1 MTEMYCLNPEFST
14 TRLVTTQKLEIR
26 ENRQSKVQTQLRLPP
41 NRERISEGGLRT
53 VGYFKR
59 SWRSEELKSIPDV
72 CSGSLLS
79 NLTGKVSGKGN
90 RKSKRQ
96 DFRRLPL
103 VTVITVVYNRRK
115 YLKGAI
121 RSVLY
126 QTYPNV
132 EYIIIDG
139 GSTDGTLNIIRE
151 YEGKI
156 DYWVSEKDNGIY
168 DAMNKGIQLSVGQ
181 IIGILNSDDWYEI
194 YAIERVVDTMRTSS
208 EIGLVHGAMNR
219 WSHDGRLEST
229 YGRKERYSDILFIPF
244 NHPTCFFRK
253 EVYEKLGTFDT
264 SFRTA
269 ADYDFSLRFKKA
281 EYKSIYIDD
290 VLANFR
296 KGGVTSC
303 DGGFPSIQIWNLLK
317 KNNVNFALR
326 LTAIVFRLIR
336 TSLSFAINRLG
347 LKSFKMR
354 IRAYLTYHK

>member
-1 MTEMYCLNPEFST
+1 MTEMCCLHPEFST
-14 TRLVTTQKLEIR
+14 TRLVTTQEPEIR
-26 ENRQSKVQTQLRLPP
+26 ENRQSKVQTQLFLPP
-41 NRERISEGGLRT
+41 NRDRIGEGGLRT

-59 SWRSEELKSIPDV
+59 QHLKH
-72 CSGSLLS
+72 
-79 NLTGKVSGKGN
+79 
-90 RKSKRQ
+90 
-96 DFRRLPL
+96 LPV
-103 VTVITVVYNRRK
+103 VTVITVVYNGRT
-115 YLKGAI
+115 YLKEAI

-139 GSTDGTLNIIRE
+139 GSTDGTLDIVRE
-151 YEGKI
+151 YEDRI

-168 DAMNKGIQLSVGQ
+168 DAMNKGIQLSLGQ
-181 IIGILNSDDWYEI
+181 MIGILNSDDWYEL
-194 YAIERVVDTMRTSS
+194 YAIERALDTMSINS

-229 YGRKERYSDILFIPF
+229 YGWKEKRYSDILFMPF

-290 VLANFR
+290 VLANFC

-303 DGGFPSIQIWNLLK
+303 DRGFPAIQIWKLLK

-354 IRAYLTYHK
+354 IRTYLRYHK